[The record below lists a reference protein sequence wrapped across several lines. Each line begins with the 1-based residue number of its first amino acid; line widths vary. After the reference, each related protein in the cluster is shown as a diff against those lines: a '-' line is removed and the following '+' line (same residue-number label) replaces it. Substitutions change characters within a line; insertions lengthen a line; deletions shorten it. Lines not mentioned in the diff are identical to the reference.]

1 MTALAVLVL
10 LLFAGAF
17 WKWPKWRTVKIA
29 MALFVAL
36 ALAIAMVHP
45 DGGDR

>member
-17 WKWPKWRTVKIA
+17 WKWPKWRTAKIA
-29 MALFVAL
+29 MVLFVAL
-36 ALAIAMVHP
+36 ALAIAMVHS
-45 DGGDR
+45 GGR